1 MVKELSFGYKVL
13 TNKSMVDLVDRVGN
27 RAHTS
32 RMRIKTN
39 QSGSMLPCLGSS
51 ASRAAEGRRLSWDPC
66 HP

>member
-51 ASRAAEGRRLSWDPC
+51 ANRAAE
-66 HP
+66 